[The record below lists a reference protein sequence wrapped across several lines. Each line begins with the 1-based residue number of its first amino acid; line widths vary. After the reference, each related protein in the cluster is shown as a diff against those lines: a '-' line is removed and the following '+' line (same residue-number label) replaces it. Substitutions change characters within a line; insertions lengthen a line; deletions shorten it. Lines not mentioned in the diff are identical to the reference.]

1 MLDVDPVLPRPPS
14 PFSILFKTRLAKGVS
29 RSSLVAGLA
38 DDAPSPPA
46 GVPGAEDAGLAV
58 LASYSLR
65 MSLMTDRVGVAG
77 APPPAAVESW

>member
-38 DDAPSPPA
+38 DDTSPA

-65 MSLMTDRVGVAG
+65 MSVMTDRVGVAG
-77 APPPAAVESW
+77 APAVESW

>member
-38 DDAPSPPA
+38 DDAPSSPPA

-58 LASYSLR
+58 LASYSFR
-65 MSLMTDRVGVAG
+65 MSLMTDRVGVVG
-77 APPPAAVESW
+77 APPPAAVES